1 MAGHIYLGDNLDAT
15 HLGISHD
22 VAHLLLGVEA
32 TIEGASLIIAARTG
46 NRNLQVG
53 CIFLGGTLHAHGILV
68 VVDAPCTTLG
78 EEWIALNLDAPS
90 LVVGEVPVHLVYL
103 VERQHVKQLVDLVD
117 GKEVAG
123 AVERESTVSV
133 PRRILD
139 LARRQTFRRFGK
151 LRKGSQ
157 RPDNTKLCGG

>member
-78 EEWIALNLDAPS
+78 EERIALDFDAPS

-103 VERQHVKQLVDLVD
+103 VERQYVKQLVDLVD

-123 AVERESTVSV
+123 AVELHATPLEAWRVGDGHTGHR
-133 PRRILD
+133 PRACHHL
-139 LARRQTFRRFGK
+139 L
-151 LRKGSQ
+151 
-157 RPDNTKLCGG
+157 